1 MDLSKYEV
9 IKTNPYR
16 VVRSKSPLMIFLDLN
31 QGVFKVSEQKSSVVI
46 EFWKIQK
53 STFENWPLIRGVF
66 MREVFRTNYTV

>member
-9 IKTNPYR
+9 IKTNTYR

-46 EFWKIQK
+46 EFWKI
-53 STFENWPLIRGVF
+53 
-66 MREVFRTNYTV
+66 